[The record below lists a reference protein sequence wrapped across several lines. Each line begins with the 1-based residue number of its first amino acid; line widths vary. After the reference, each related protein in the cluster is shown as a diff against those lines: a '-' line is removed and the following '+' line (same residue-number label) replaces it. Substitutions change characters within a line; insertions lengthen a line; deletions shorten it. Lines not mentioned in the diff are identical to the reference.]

1 MARLS
6 SAMTL
11 TFLILVSILS
21 VIAPSA
27 QADESIMGEEVPSGL
42 ADCSIEQQLSTS
54 PGNARFSFH
63 WNFTDPGSLVDEHV
77 VRYESGIYTN
87 ATYVF
92 LRGLNSDTNVSI
104 VETVSRRWNSTS
116 QAIEYTITQTNNA
129 NIWNSEVVLPTETNP
144 VMEYELVV
152 VRSHWNPRGS
162 ILSGQYWN
170 EHPDTCQLTLDYETG
185 DYDVDSTGMDF
196 ELSFVPESE
205 TMWLNY
211 TSNSNEALR
220 FTGTNMGFI
229 ETSSTA
235 MFFGDLV
242 RVPPSLNGSS
252 YDFISGYEDQYSTP
266 IPYNQTISGM
276 RYSQFQENSISYSTE
291 GYIGELMVELLA
303 IDEYGNTHSVNK
315 SIVLDTHEPYFTTCD
330 FQYNRNNH
338 SIDIQWSIPTYITE
352 YDPANY
358 EIRIANAGTTNF
370 FTTYENGLLAMYETV
385 AIDSALESYS
395 TTVELNETR
404 QLIHDETMGVAFKI
418 VEYQNSASDIRYIN
432 SCART
437 MKTDLLLDPVPVFE
451 EVSMVEN
458 GSFIDLNWNV
468 THASDVDS
476 WDFCWSIEF
485 FLEMDSGME
494 NCVGL
499 EPEVLDSGNVYI
511 EIEGASVLRAN
522 ISAQVA
528 IQSVC
533 QEQCPDILYATLIP
547 SDEYGQS
554 QEYGVLSVISFN
566 DSDDDGVIDVDDAF
580 PNDANETYDDDGD
593 GVGNNSDAFPND
605 ANETHDDDGD
615 GVGNSSDAFPNDANE
630 THDDD
635 GDGVGNNSDAFPND
649 ANETVDSDGDGVGD
663 NNDADPQDPSV
674 RYTSDIEVD
683 ISDRSA
689 AMIAGA
695 ILIFA
700 VVVFFVRRR
709 PPTSKDD
716 SAFVHHESMWNDDEE
731 STP

>member
-1 MARLS
+1 MARLF

-54 PGNARFSFH
+54 LGYSRFSFH
-63 WNFTDPGSLVDEHV
+63 WNFTDSSSLLDEHV
-77 VRYESGIYTN
+77 VRVEAGTTYTN
-87 ATYVF
+87 ATYVL
-92 LRGLNSDTNVSI
+92 LRGLNSDTNVTISP
-104 VETVSRRWNSTS
+104 TVSYKWNSTS
-116 QAIEYTITQTNNA
+116 QAVEYPITQT
-129 NIWNSEVVLPTETNP
+129 STKTFLYSDVVLPTEINP
-144 VMEYELVV
+144 VIEYELVV
-152 VRSHWNPRGS
+152 FRSQWYPQLYPSSSN
-162 ILSGQYWN
+162 LSSQYWN
-170 EHPDTCQLTLDYETG
+170 EHSDTCQLTLDYETG
-185 DYDVDSTGMDF
+185 DYDVDSTGIDF
-196 ELSFVPESE
+196 ELSFEGESE

-220 FTGTNMGFI
+220 FTGTNMGLI
-229 ETSSTA
+229 ETSSNA
-235 MFFGDLV
+235 MFYGDLV
-242 RVPPSLNGSS
+242 RVPESLNPGSFN
-252 YDFISGYEDQYSTP
+252 FISGYEDQYSTP

-358 EIRIANAGTTNF
+358 DVIIV
-370 FTTYENGLLAMYETV
+370 GLQTIYETV
-385 AIDSALESYS
+385 AIDPTLESYS
-395 TTVELNETR
+395 VSVELNETR
-404 QLIHDETMGVAFKI
+404 QLIHDATIDVSFRI
-418 VEYQNSASDIRYIN
+418 VEYQNPVDEYYVIN
-432 SCART
+432 NCART

-451 EVSMVEN
+451 EISMVEN
-458 GSFIDLNWNV
+458 GFFIDLNWNV

-580 PNDANETYDDDGD
+580 PGDANETHDDDGD

-615 GVGNSSDAFPNDANE
+615 GVGNNSDAFPNDANE

-635 GDGVGNNSDAFPND
+635 DDGVGNNSDAFPND

-663 NNDADPQDPSV
+663 NNDADPQDSSV

-683 ISDRSA
+683 ISDGSA
-689 AMIAGA
+689 AIITGA

-700 VVVFFVRRR
+700 AVVFFVRRR

-731 STP
+731 STS